1 MSCLIGKSPE
11 NAGFNGKITHH
22 WHLDYSISPVFPA
35 HIRGSRSTG
44 KKGDAERA
52 GVARLEGKGHV
63 RDRILA
69 HSPVCLKLDIPEAH
83 QHNYMYL

>member
-11 NAGFNGKITHH
+11 NAGFNGKITHN

-44 KKGDAERA
+44 KKGDAERV
-52 GVARLEGKGHV
+52 GVARLEGSGVFKTGYP
-63 RDRILA
+63 IG
-69 HSPVCLKLDIPEAH
+69 PPT
-83 QHNYMYL
+83 YMYI